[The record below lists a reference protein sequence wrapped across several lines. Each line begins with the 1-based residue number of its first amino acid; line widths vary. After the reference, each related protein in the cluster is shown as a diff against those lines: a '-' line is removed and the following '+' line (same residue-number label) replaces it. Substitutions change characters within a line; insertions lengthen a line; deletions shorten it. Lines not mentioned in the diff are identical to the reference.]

1 MGKVY
6 EAPGKPGSIVSLKP
20 RYDNFIGGKGAIYA

>member
-6 EAPGKPGSIVSLKP
+6 EAPGKPGSVVTLKP
-20 RYDNFIGGKGAIYA
+20 RYDNFIGGKCPLR